1 MSNQH
6 PYPNSQMN
14 AGAPPEF
21 LFPMNPNRPLNFNLS
36 SYFQGNSMGLQSNS
50 IFAYQEYDQFSSFLE
65 NTKHKKQAQQY
76 EHFDHHS
83 TNSSLVNDSVS
94 KHDSSSYKSN
104 DDDIEIKDKKNIT
117 TQQTPYNYH
126 SQKKYSN
133 NSANCFLRNPLTKEM
148 KSFNKKQ
155 FPYQG
160 QYSPFTSGISIGS
173 NNSNK
178 SSNFPGMKINISSI
192 NKHGKNSNTNLIN
205 LNSSSKT
212 NTSNNVTTTI
222 HLEDEYL
229 FENIENCLKEQ
240 NKCRFVQDRLDEK
253 KDDLEFT
260 KKLFNAMQDILP
272 EIINHQFGNYF
283 IQKYLEVLIYQ
294 HNKELITS
302 FFSKIKDDL
311 FKISINNY
319 GTRVFQKCLEK
330 FDDGIYEQI
339 QSDTLNE
346 ILKGLVMKHIFPLSF
361 DKNGNHVFQKIIRIY
376 PRDKNNFIYEQLNE
390 NCIEIS
396 KLKQGAT
403 ILQTALKF
411 ANNQQKMSLLNQIID
426 QMSSLIND
434 EYGNYIIQFILQLNE
449 EELNNKIYEYVKV
462 NAFGLSKKKFASNVL
477 DKCIMQDDERA
488 NELMQYLIDN
498 KMIGEMIMDQYG
510 NYVVQKALKKTKGDM
525 FMEIIKQINLVLDKL
540 KVSNIGRKIY
550 DHLIKKYGEYF
561 NVEQQ

>member
-1 MSNQH
+1 
-6 PYPNSQMN
+6 
-14 AGAPPEF
+14 
-21 LFPMNPNRPLNFNLS
+21 
-36 SYFQGNSMGLQSNS
+36 
-50 IFAYQEYDQFSSFLE
+50 
-65 NTKHKKQAQQY
+65 
-76 EHFDHHS
+76 
-83 TNSSLVNDSVS
+83 
-94 KHDSSSYKSN
+94 
-104 DDDIEIKDKKNIT
+104 
-117 TQQTPYNYH
+117 
-126 SQKKYSN
+126 
-133 NSANCFLRNPLTKEM
+133 
-148 KSFNKKQ
+148 
-155 FPYQG
+155 
-160 QYSPFTSGISIGS
+160 
-173 NNSNK
+173 
-178 SSNFPGMKINISSI
+178 
-192 NKHGKNSNTNLIN
+192 
-205 LNSSSKT
+205 
-212 NTSNNVTTTI
+212 
-222 HLEDEYL
+222 
-229 FENIENCLKEQ
+229 
-240 NKCRFVQDRLDEK
+240 
-253 KDDLEFT
+253 
-260 KKLFNAMQDILP
+260 
-272 EIINHQFGNYF
+272 
-283 IQKYLEVLIYQ
+283 
-294 HNKELITS
+294 
-302 FFSKIKDDL
+302 
-311 FKISINNY
+311 
-319 GTRVFQKCLEK
+319 VFQKCLEK